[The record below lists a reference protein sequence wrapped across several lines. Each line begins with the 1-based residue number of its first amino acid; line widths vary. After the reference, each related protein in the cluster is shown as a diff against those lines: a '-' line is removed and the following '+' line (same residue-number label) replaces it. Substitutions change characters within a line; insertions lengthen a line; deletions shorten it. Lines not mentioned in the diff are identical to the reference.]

1 MASAQP
7 QPQPQPT
14 ADTSTLILLFAR
26 GVIATLDLWP
36 ALTIAVNEQWGGR
49 SSAEKRTWMA
59 SILIDEFESRF
70 SPASP
75 EELPLD
81 EDEIADLLQQIM
93 SDEFDANIED
103 GSLEAVASDVVKLWR
118 ALMEDVGKA
127 EGVVQEME
135 SRAAKAQKGAGLQA
149 TKGQGTEG
157 MSSDEDDS
165 GSDSGDG
172 EDGDEGEDDPMD
184 GEEAPQLVERQE
196 KVVDEDGFELVQK
209 KGRR

>member
-1 MASAQP
+1 MAS
-7 QPQPQPT
+7 
-14 ADTSTLILLFAR
+14 
-26 GVIATLDLWP
+26 V
-36 ALTIAVNEQWGGR
+36 
-49 SSAEKRTWMA
+49 
-59 SILIDEFESRF
+59 LIDEFESRF

-118 ALMEDVGKA
+118 ALIEDTGKA

-157 MSSDEDDS
+157 ISSDEDDS
-165 GSDSGDG
+165 GSESGG
-172 EDGDEGEDDPMD
+172 EDEEEGEDDPMN